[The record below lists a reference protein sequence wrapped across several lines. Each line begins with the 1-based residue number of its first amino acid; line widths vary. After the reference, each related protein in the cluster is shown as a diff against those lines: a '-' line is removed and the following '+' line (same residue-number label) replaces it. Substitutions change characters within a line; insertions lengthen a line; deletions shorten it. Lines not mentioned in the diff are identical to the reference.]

1 MCYIRVNKVI
11 ISVCVMINC
20 VIFVISCAD
29 SFSKCDTCISVGG
42 KYCNADDTYIM
53 VAGGG
58 DSLGANFANMRAI
71 FYRCDVRIFVV
82 RARFVKRGGEF
93 LMQSVTLNATFKNRL
108 VVGAKHVRQNAKLQN
123 CGVAFYYGR
132 AKSFT
137 LAASFCR
144 RNAKFFQRADG
155 IVYACA

>member
-1 MCYIRVNKVI
+1 MCYIRVNEVI

-20 VIFVISCAD
+20 VIFVMNCAD
-29 SFSKCDTCISVGG
+29 VCAKCDACISVGG

-53 VAGGG
+53 AAGGG

-71 FYRCDVRIFVV
+71 FHRCDVRISVV
-82 RARFVKRGGEF
+82 RAGFVKRSGAF
-93 LMQSVTLNATFKNRL
+93 SMQPVTLNATFKNRL
-108 VVGAKHVRQNAKLQN
+108 VVGAKHVRQNAKLET
-123 CGVAFYYGR
+123 CGASFYCSR

-137 LAASFCR
+137 PAASFCR